1 MLLQMAGFPSILWLY
16 NILLYTHTCI
26 YHLLY
31 LFVNGHLGCF
41 HTLAIMNNASVNMV
55 IQLSL

>member
-1 MLLQMAGFPSILWLY
+1 MLLQMAGFHSILWLN
-16 NILLYTHTCI
+16 NILLYTHTRI
-26 YHLLY
+26 DHLLC

-55 IQLSL
+55 I